1 MDIHTKILAELGNII
16 LRPYGRFYFKFYFD
30 LTFTIIVNDVIINFP
45 LKGDYVRMENYINL
59 SNNDLSLVLHCR
71 LREYYA
77 YKKASKIALHY
88 LKESGFNGILEMS
101 LDTKMENISM
111 LITLAKVRMIKPD
124 VSEDMVDTNVSN
136 VVFVLREIM
145 YNYIGRIRALGYDPY
160 NINIDVNDRIEDIKN
175 YFDGLINR
183 LNEEELVL
191 KREKV

>member
-45 LKGDYVRMENYINL
+45 LKEDYVRMENYINL

-101 LDTKMENISM
+101 LDTEMENISM

-160 NINIDVNDRIEDIKN
+160 NINIDVNDRVEEINN

-183 LNEEELVL
+183 LNEDELVL
-191 KREKV
+191 KREKI